1 MASHPW
7 AIQLAVAGGHH
18 HGLRLI
24 LFILILIII
33 VVGVVLLVRRAKQPR
48 HVADDWKPPTVPRD
62 GPSGETK

>member
-1 MASHPW
+1 MASQMW
-7 AIQLAVAGGHH
+7 AAQLAVTGGHH

-24 LFILILIII
+24 LLILILII
-33 VVGVVLLVRRAKQPR
+33 VVAGVVLLVRRAKRPR